1 MERKK
6 ALAEYEKLVRKY
18 NLPPLEEV
26 EEEFGILIREPVN
39 FLREFISRLLDRFDG
54 LASHVAGV
62 IQPNRLDQMI
72 EAKFYSDEEKEELLK
87 FMQKLMYHFHL
98 LVASLYEG
106 EKERAKAFLKAYSF
120 YKKEVKKFAK
130 DFLKEQARKWMEE
143 ESTREIETYFG

>member
-6 ALAEYEKLVRKY
+6 VLTEYRKLARKY
-18 NLPPLEEV
+18 KLPPLEEI

-39 FLREFISRLLDRFDG
+39 FLGEFISHLLDRFNG
-54 LASHVAGV
+54 LASHMASV

-72 EAKFYSDEEKEELLK
+72 EAKFYSDEEKEEFLK
-87 FMQKLMYHFHL
+87 FMQRLMHHLHL